1 MIDKLPHEEA
11 AIAAVL
17 PLLGECVAEI
27 GKDKPLSA
35 YSRSEVLTLVEVV
48 ATAYQDALLRL
59 KTQEGC
65 PF

>member
-27 GKDKPLSA
+27 GMDKPLRP
-35 YSRSEVLTLVEVV
+35 SRDEILTLVEVAV
-48 ATAYQDALLRL
+48 TAYQAALLRL
-59 KTQEGC
+59 QPQEGC